1 MNSNALIFQGRTDA
15 NQLICVKFVRQYG
28 KDVHIWCTNKGFAPG
43 LLGFERL
50 DGGWFM
56 VVMYFLGESWRV
68 LNEAGVK
75 TESISELER
84 KICSVITKLHES
96 GMVHGDIREMNIL
109 VNDKNEFM
117 LIDYDWAAI
126 HDQVA

>member
-1 MNSNALIFQGRTDA
+1 MEKMFIFGAQIKGS
-15 NQLICVKFVRQYG
+15 RQDCWG
-28 KDVHIWCTNKGFAPG
+28 SK
-43 LLGFERL
+43 RL

-109 VNDKNEFM
+109 VNNKNEFM
-117 LIDYDWAAI
+117 L
-126 HDQVA
+126 

>member
-1 MNSNALIFQGRTDA
+1 MEKVF
-15 NQLICVKFVRQYG
+15 
-28 KDVHIWCTNKGFAPG
+28 IWCANKGFAPE

-56 VVMYFLGESWRV
+56 VVMDFLGESWRV

-75 TESISELER
+75 TESISKLGR

-109 VNDKNEFM
+109 EMIKM
-117 LIDYDWAAI
+117 SSC
-126 HDQVA
+126 